1 MNSFTQAGRTAIH
14 PGSAAMKIITVE
26 VQPDHLQTIA
36 RVKRPLGAVAEL
48 IWNGLDADATKIDVE
63 LRRNQMGGLTGV
75 MVSDNGHGLPYDE
88 AEDAFQKLGGSWK
101 KNSLKTKGKGRM
113 LHGQLGRGRFKA
125 FAIGTSIIWTTRY
138 RDNGGVSEYNISGS
152 SSKIGTFEV
161 GDVAKLKSKKSGT
174 DVDVALSKNFSS
186 LDGDQAWNDI
196 AEEFAPYLLQYPD
209 IRITY
214 DGKEVDPSTLFRN
227 VADYDLGTIEVPDHD
242 RTAAHLS
249 VIEWN
254 RTTDRALF
262 LCDESGVALHKVSV
276 GIQAPGFDFTAY
288 LKSPLIRELD
298 AEGSLVFEEV
308 DPSLNLLI
316 EAARSTLREHF
327 RRRAAE
333 TTVELVESWKK
344 ENIYPYQ
351 GEPKNIVEAVER
363 QVFDVVALNVNSY
376 LPDFERSENRSKKL
390 SLQLIRQALERDP
403 GELQLILDD
412 VLNLPADKR
421 KDLAELLKKTTLVSI
436 INASKVVA
444 DRLNFVRGLEV
455 LVFDEESKEV
465 LLETQQLH
473 RILANE
479 TWIFG
484 EQFNISVDDES
495 LDEVLEK
502 HLELLGRSK
511 ASDDNP
517 PILREDG
524 RTGRVDLML
533 SKRIPLTDQRERE
546 HLVIELKRPKQ
557 KIDLKV
563 QNQIISYAEAVSRD
577 ERFRDTATRWH
588 FWAVSNEMDNS
599 VHSLANQKNRPPG
612 LLLEDAGKQVF
623 VWARTWGEIIHDCK
637 ARLEFFQQRLN
648 FQADRASALGYLR
661 GIHQKYI
668 PDLLKPGQ

>member
-1 MNSFTQAGRTAIH
+1 MNPAPQVRSTIIH
-14 PGSAAMKIITVE
+14 SGPAAMKIITVE

-36 RVKRPLGAVAEL
+36 KVKRPLVAVAEL
-48 IWNGLDADATKIDVE
+48 IWNGLDADATRVDVD
-63 LRRNQMGGLTGV
+63 LRRNQMDGLTGV
-75 MVSDNGHGLPYDE
+75 VVSDNGHGLPYED

-101 KNSLKTKGKGRM
+101 KSALKTKGKGRM

-125 FAIGTSIIWTTRY
+125 FAIGTSIIWNTRY
-138 RDNGGVSEYNISGS
+138 RDNGGVAEYTISGS

-161 GDVAKLKSKKSGT
+161 GDVAKLKSKASGT

-186 LDGDQAWNDI
+186 LDGDQAWNEI

-209 IRITY
+209 VTITY
-214 DGKEVDPSTLFRN
+214 GGKKVDPSALFRH
-227 VADYDLGTIEVPDHD
+227 VADYDLGTIEIPDHE
-242 RTAAHLS
+242 RTTAHLS
-249 VIEWN
+249 IIEWN
-254 RTTDRALF
+254 QTTDRALF

-276 GIQAPGFDFTAY
+276 GIHAPGFEFTAY
-288 LKSPLIRELD
+288 LKSALIRELD
-298 AEGSLVFEEV
+298 AEGSLVFEEI

-316 EAARSTLREHF
+316 EAARSTLRDHF
-327 RRRAAE
+327 RQRAAE

-344 ENIYPYQ
+344 EKIYPYQ
-351 GEPKNIVEAVER
+351 GDPKNIVEAVER

-412 VLNLPADKR
+412 VLNLPPEKR
-421 KDLAELLKKTTLVSI
+421 KDLAEILKKTSLVSI
-436 INASKVVA
+436 INASKIVA

-455 LVFDEESKEV
+455 LVFDEDSKEV

-473 RILANE
+473 RILAHE
-479 TWIFG
+479 TWVFG
-484 EQFNISVDDES
+484 EQFNIAVDDES
-495 LDEVLEK
+495 LDEVLDK
-502 HLELLGRSK
+502 HLELLGRSR
-511 ASDDNP
+511 SSEDP
-517 PILREDG
+517 SVLREDG

-533 SKRIPLTDQRERE
+533 SRRIPLTDQRERE
-546 HLVIELKRPKQ
+546 HLVIELKRPTQ

-563 QNQIISYAEAVSRD
+563 QNQILSYAEAVSRD
-577 ERFRDTATRWH
+577 ERFRDTATKWH

-599 VHSLANQKNRPPG
+599 VRKLANQKNRPAG
-612 LLLEDAGKQVF
+612 LLFDDAEKQVF
-623 VWARTWGEIIHDCK
+623 VWAKTWGEIIHECK

-668 PDLLKPGQ
+668 PEVLKKDH